1 MLITALRKDCE
12 SLFQQGLR
20 LGEQK
25 GKINIAK
32 ILLAAG
38 LELSMIA
45 QVTQL
50 PLEEVEQL
58 QHHQTDT
65 NQ

>member
-1 MLITALRKDCE
+1 MLITALRKDRE

-50 PLEEVEQL
+50 PLEEVE
-58 QHHQTDT
+58 
-65 NQ
+65 